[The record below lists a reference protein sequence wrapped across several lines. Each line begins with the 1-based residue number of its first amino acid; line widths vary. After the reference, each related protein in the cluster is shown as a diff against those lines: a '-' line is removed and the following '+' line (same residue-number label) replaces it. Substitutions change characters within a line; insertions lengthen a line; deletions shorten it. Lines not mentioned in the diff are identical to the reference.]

1 MPVDAFRVQNFMGF
15 IDSGWIEIRP
25 LTLLFGR
32 NSSGKSAIL
41 RALLLLQQSF
51 NSPPSFGPL
60 LFVGEEGLDFGG
72 YREMVYNHDT
82 MREIIVAFRHR
93 FTLSDEAWFQ
103 EMPLTPDEDSYFLP
117 EHEKSDGFSENRLV
131 RALTELIDLRL
142 NVDETNVVTLETEL
156 SFCHSPHHAGQ
167 AILKS
172 LIIRDEIDEEIVGL
186 TFKVDEKRWWISSDI
201 LSLDDLASTEWQS
214 IEVSIQTGFFPKI
227 SLAEERFDPIDL
239 QFRES
244 QLSSSYS
251 SYISLLGILYPD
263 VRDFLNINY
272 LGPLRPEPRRFY
284 YTAAYTGN
292 TPAKGGRR
300 FVRYYLDAQNETGN
314 NPAKKAQLEHIDRWL
329 KESQLGA
336 ALRISPLDERRSL
349 YEVQIIDAKDNQFST
364 NLREVG
370 SGVAQVLPVILQ
382 AMLAPAGSLVII
394 EQPELHLHPSA
405 QAELGDLFISAA
417 KQGVRFLIETHSE
430 HLLYRLQRRIAETT
444 LADRRRK
451 HEENDA
457 FDPQLCI
464 KADEVS
470 IYFISRTKGESSK
483 TAIIFDEWGRYVE
496 QPDAFQ
502 TFFSHD
508 LDELLAL
515 DDARLAMQE
524 ETE

>member
-1 MPVDAFRVQNFMGF
+1 MAVDAFRVQNFMGF
-15 IDSGWIEIRP
+15 INSGWIEIQP

-60 LFVGEEGLDFGG
+60 LFVDEDGLDFGG
-72 YREMVYNHDT
+72 YREMVYNHEEERQIT
-82 MREIIVAFRHR
+82 VAFRHR
-93 FTLSDEAWFQ
+93 FTVSDEAWFQ
-103 EMPLTPDEDSYFLP
+103 ELPFTPDGESYFLP
-117 EHEKSDGFSENRLV
+117 EHERKDGFSENRLI
-131 RALTELIDLRL
+131 RALTELIDLQL
-142 NVDETNVVTLETEL
+142 SANGKNIVTIETEI
-156 SFCHSPHHAGQ
+156 SFCQSHHVGQ
-167 AILKS
+167 ALLKG
-172 LIIRDEIDEEIVGL
+172 LIIRDEMGDEIVGL
-186 TFKVDEKRWWISSDI
+186 TLMAEQNRWQVSSDF
-201 LSLDDLASTEWQS
+201 LAKESITRNEWQS
-214 IEVSIQTGFFPKI
+214 LEVSLPMGFFPEI
-227 SLAEERFDPIDL
+227 HLVDERFVPMNP

-244 QLSSSYS
+244 QLSSDYG
-251 SYISLLGILYPD
+251 SYISLLSLLYLD
-263 VRDFLNINY
+263 IRDFLNITY

-300 FVRYYLDAQNETGN
+300 FVRYYLDAQKD
-314 NPAKKAQLEHIDRWL
+314 PKKKAQLEQIDRWL

-336 ALRISPLDERRSL
+336 ALRISSLDERKSL
-349 YEVQIIDAKDNQFST
+349 YEVQIIDAKDDQFVT

-382 AMLAPAGSLVII
+382 AMLAPTGSLVII

-405 QAELGDLFISAA
+405 QAELGDLFIGAA

-430 HLLYRLQRRIAETT
+430 HLLYRLRRRIAETT
-444 LADRRRK
+444 LATIRK
-451 HEENDA
+451 EREEHDA
-457 FDPQLCI
+457 FNSQLYI

-470 IYFISRTKGESSK
+470 TYFISRTKNESEK

-502 TFFSHD
+502 TFFSND

-515 DDARLAMQE
+515 DDARFEAMQE